1 MPRVTLVR
9 LVFWS
14 GRMELIEM
22 MCHHW
27 ASHTSACF
35 EQLHFYNVMILLSIW
50 LQGHVVL
57 TDFGL
62 CKEGISGRKTTS
74 TFCGTPE
81 VRRVTSKHLCR
92 RYQRARGSLKDTK

>member
-1 MPRVTLVR
+1 
-9 LVFWS
+9 
-14 GRMELIEM
+14 M

-27 ASHTSACF
+27 ASHISACF
-35 EQLHFYNVMILLSIW
+35 EQLHFYNAMISLSIW

-81 VRRVTSKHLCR
+81 VRHVTSNHLCR
-92 RYQRARGSLKDTK
+92 RYQHVVLKVTK